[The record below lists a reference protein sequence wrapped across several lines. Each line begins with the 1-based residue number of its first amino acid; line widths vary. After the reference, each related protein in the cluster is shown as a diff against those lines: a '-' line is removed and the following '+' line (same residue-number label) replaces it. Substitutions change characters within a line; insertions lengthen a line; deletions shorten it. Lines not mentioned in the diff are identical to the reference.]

1 MKMEKFDQTAKYNFA
16 KIELRD
22 HGHRGAV
29 LAKIRFTES
38 ISKKLDLGTVYKSCD
53 LYWMKD
59 QQMIVL
65 KVFTDPD
72 EGQRKLTTSDRGVCV
87 AATMFFEQFDIPW
100 VTQTQ
105 YRVAQLE
112 DGMISVQI
120 KDGRATWK
128 LRRENHQQ

>member
-1 MKMEKFDQTAKYNFA
+1 MKLEKFDQSAKYDFA

-29 LAKIRFTES
+29 LAKIRFTET
-38 ISKKLDLGTVYKSCD
+38 ISKKLDLGSVYKSCD
-53 LYWMKD
+53 LYWVKD
-59 QQMIVL
+59 EQMIVL

-105 YRVAQLE
+105 YRVVQKE
-112 DGMISVQI
+112 DSMIAVLM
-120 KDGRATWK
+120 KNGRATWK
-128 LRRENHQQ
+128 LRRENHQ

>member
-1 MKMEKFDQTAKYNFA
+1 MKLEKFDQSAKYNFA
-16 KIELRD
+16 KIELREVD
-22 HGHRGAV
+22 RAL
-29 LAKIRFTES
+29 LAKIRFTQS
-38 ISKKLDLGTVYKSCD
+38 VSKKFRLGTVYRSCD
-53 LYWMKD
+53 LYWVRD

-65 KVFTDPD
+65 KVFIDPD

-105 YRVAQLE
+105 YRVVQQE
-112 DGMISVQI
+112 DGMIGVLI